1 MKLPLSYLSHFPT
14 TPSQTDEPQ
23 SKCVLAVD
31 LPRQELELYCYPSVI
46 GHAGK
51 VHFAGTQEHTRIVEE
66 KVRLARRRQRRGL
79 NRIQIVTLQE
89 AQRALQHHLGL
100 SPAQVPEAFVARCLS
115 TIPAPFCVTEL
126 PASDPLLAAA

>member
-31 LPRQELELYCYPSVI
+31 IARQELELYGYPSVI

-66 KVRLARRRQRRGL
+66 KIRIARKRHGRGL
-79 NRIQIVTLQE
+79 TRIQIVALHE
-89 AQRALQHHLGL
+89 AQAALQHHLDL
-100 SPAQVPEAFVARCLS
+100 SPAQVPAAFVARCLS
-115 TIPAPFCVTEL
+115 TIPAPFSVIEL
-126 PASDPLLAAA
+126 PATAPVLATD